1 MQLEM
6 KRWEKE
12 VKHALF
18 VHRALHQFNNSLDVF
33 IVFLP
38 SLCSRWRRPTL
49 NRRLNC
55 SLMEYFPFA
64 FAFFFLRFA
73 DCPSVV
79 FCFAISFIYLCIPLS
94 SLISLS
100 FLIILSHSEFA
111 LCIRTP
117 ILKGKLDY
125 CHTSLRDSLRHPVWH
140 SLI

>member
-18 VHRALHQFNNSLDVF
+18 VRRALHQFNNSLDVF

-49 NRRLNC
+49 NRRLDC
-55 SLMEYFPFA
+55 SLIEYFPFA
-64 FAFFFLRFA
+64 FAFFFAFCGLPVCCLLLRDIVYLFMY
-73 DCPSVV
+73 
-79 FCFAISFIYLCIPLS
+79 SFIVFNFI
-94 SLISLS
+94 
-100 FLIILSHSEFA
+100 FLSHSEFA

-125 CHTSLRDSLRHPVWH
+125 CQKSLRDSLRHPVWH